1 MSERWMERLLALIRE
16 GVAEEEREK
25 LWRAYEAAAR
35 ALVEYG
41 KVLTKGTKGGI
52 DEETVRLAADAAV
65 AAFEYNLLAALEGG
79 REAVADALAKLDE
92 RLLVVLAARLAV
104 RRERGE
110 RVDIDWGG

>member
-1 MSERWMERLLALIRE
+1 MSERWMERALALLRRAVE
-16 GVAEEEREK
+16 EEEREK

-35 ALVEYG
+35 ALVRYG

-65 AAFEYNLLAALEGG
+65 AAFEYHLLAALESG
-79 REAVADALAKLDE
+79 REAVAEVLARIDE
-92 RLLVVLAARLAV
+92 RLLVVLATRMAV

-110 RVDIDWGG
+110 RSE